1 MKKIYRKLLLFSS
14 SVVFMAI
21 APLVIF
27 YAMGYRVGIGLG
39 DALPVGV
46 LIIETEPR
54 RAQITIDNKVVGAT
68 PRSVSNLPPGEVNIS
83 ISKDGY
89 VAWLKRLTI
98 EPTIVTYLNS
108 VRLFPAQPKNSIM
121 LNNIDSFSLS
131 PNRQLLAA
139 TTPNYKLH
147 VIDEEGSPVISPLP
161 TYIAGQE
168 LLWSPDS
175 NRILLI
181 TDNTTSVINITDRA
195 PRPRRLP
202 ALRQARQI
210 TWDPRIPGRLL
221 AVSRAGDLFAYNIAT
236 DTTVRLASSVHTFAT
251 SSHNIY
257 VVGASTR
264 QIDIYN
270 LQGQLARTLSWPGDQ
285 TIDQLLVTP
294 SGHVAVQFN
303 DKSLAVLDE
312 EEKFQP
318 VADNILRAGWSPDG
332 QLLYIQVDE
341 TSLHVFNARDERLSY
356 LPPGQLR
363 LVLRLSRSLRSP
375 QWFAGGHHL
384 IYQVDDEII
393 ITEVDTRDHP
403 ISYTVASTNLGNSQ
417 ATVGQNGDI
426 IFYLKRTGV
435 ATQLVA
441 TSLIVE

>member
-1 MKKIYRKLLLFSS
+1 
-14 SVVFMAI
+14 MAI

-27 YAMGYRVGIGLG
+27 YAMGYRVGIDLG

-54 RAQITIDNKVVGAT
+54 RAQIAVDDKIIGAT
-68 PRSVSNLPPGEVNIS
+68 PRSVSNLPPGEVTVS
-83 ISKDGY
+83 INKDGY

-98 EPTIVTYLNS
+98 EPTVVTYLNS
-108 VRLFPAQPKNSIM
+108 VRLFPQQPKNSII
-121 LNNIDSFSLS
+121 LSNIDSFSLS

-139 TTPNYKLH
+139 TTPDHKLH
-147 VIDEEGSPVISPLP
+147 VIDEEGNPIISPLT
-161 TYIAGQE
+161 TYVASQG

-175 NRILLI
+175 NRVLLI
-181 TDNTTSVINITDRA
+181 ADSVTSVIDITDRS
-195 PRPRRLP
+195 PRPRRLA
-202 ALRQARQI
+202 ALQQARQI

-221 AVSRAGDLFAYNIAT
+221 AVSPAGDLFAYNIAT
-236 DTTVRLASSVHTFAT
+236 NTTIPLASGVHTFAT
-251 SSHNIY
+251 SSRNIY

-270 LQGQLARTLSWPGDQ
+270 LQGKLTRSLPFSVDS

-312 EEKFQP
+312 AEKLQM
-318 VADNILRAGWSPDG
+318 VANNVLRAGWSPDG
-332 QLLYIQVDE
+332 QLLYVQIDE

-363 LVLRLSRSLRSP
+363 LVLRLSRPIRSP

-403 ISYTVASTNLGNSQ
+403 ISYTVDSTNLGNSLT
-417 ATVGQNGDI
+417 AVGQNGDT
-426 IFYLKRTGV
+426 IFYLKRLGST
-435 ATQLVA
+435 TQLVT